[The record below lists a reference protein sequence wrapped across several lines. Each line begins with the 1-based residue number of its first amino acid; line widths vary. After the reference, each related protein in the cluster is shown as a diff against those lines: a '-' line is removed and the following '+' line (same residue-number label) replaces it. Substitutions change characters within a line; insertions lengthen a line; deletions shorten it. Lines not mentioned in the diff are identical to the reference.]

1 MAEIASPKV
10 MAHILFTDVVGYST
24 LTGDQQS
31 VVIRRLQEFVSACT
45 PVLEAAAEGSVV
57 RLPTGDGISLVFL
70 DQCSSPLRCA
80 CELADK
86 IEKDASFRLRMGIHT
101 GEVTRLLDINGTANV
116 SGDGINTAQRVM
128 DFGDGGHILM
138 SLEHATCLQEARDP
152 AANECYDI
160 GTATAKHGQ
169 RVHLFNF
176 HRTAVGL
183 PEVPE
188 RVRKDDEWTR
198 PKTLRLG
205 TSGRNIIFAA
215 IQILGWLFIS
225 PRHWRTHVTQIDP
238 RLTPNF
244 SVIDLTG
251 PQLRRNRDLRELL
264 LQAYLICPALLTLL
278 LWAVLAPL
286 AAPLQINIFWWI
298 GTMWA
303 IGLLFSVL
311 LGVGAGLVGFVF
323 LAFDALVQA
332 PVIGLF
338 GQNSAANQITVAA
351 ICVWAA
357 FAWSAVFP
365 SRRSY
370 GVAREIAG
378 ALLGFGIVVVLWTTV
393 LVLTQN
399 RPPLIV
405 GAVMAGAAFVF
416 INIVI
421 GLRWQRWSR
430 GFVFGQILGIVAG
443 VGTMTAILEP
453 GTDALHAL
461 RHGIVNGIGDAV
473 LWALAFAIA
482 EKVSGPRAAV
492 IGALMISV
500 VRNFTPTPWAVLP
513 FLALWGAYVII
524 RRRSLARA
532 RYLAAADTLLS

>member
-1 MAEIASPKV
+1 MPEIASPKV
-10 MAHILFTDVVGYST
+10 LAHILFADVVGYSN
-24 LTGDQQS
+24 LTSDQQTT
-31 VVIRRLQEFVSACT
+31 VIRHLQEFVNDCA
-45 PVLEAAAEGSVV
+45 PVAEAADNLV
-57 RLPTGDGISLVFL
+57 RLPTGDGMALVFF

-86 IEKDASFRLRMGIHT
+86 IEKDTTFRVRMGIHT
-101 GEVTRLLDINGTANV
+101 GEVTRHLDINGTANV

-138 SLEHATCLQEARDP
+138 SLEHATCLQETRDP

-160 GTATAKHGQ
+160 GVATAKHGK

-176 HRTAVGL
+176 HRSAVGL
-183 PEVPE
+183 PEVPV
-188 RVRKDDEWTR
+188 RVRQDDEWLR

-215 IQILGWLFIS
+215 VQILGWLFVS
-225 PRHWRTHVTQIDP
+225 PRHWRAHVTQIDP

-264 LQAYLICPALLTLL
+264 LQVYLICPALLTLL
-278 LWAVLAPL
+278 IWVVLTPLSAPL
-286 AAPLQINIFWWI
+286 DINIFWWI

-303 IGLLFSVL
+303 IGLVFSVL

-323 LAFDALVQA
+323 LTFDALVQA
-332 PVIGLF
+332 PIIGLF

-351 ICVWAA
+351 VCVWAA

-365 SRRSY
+365 TRRSY
-370 GVAREIAG
+370 DAVREVAG
-378 ALLGFGIVVVLWTTV
+378 ALLGFGIVVVLWGTV
-393 LVLTQN
+393 IALAAN

-405 GAVMAGAAFVF
+405 GAIMAAAAFIF

-421 GLRWQRWSR
+421 GLRCQRWSR
-430 GFVFGQILGIVAG
+430 GFVFGQVLGVVAG
-443 VGTMTAILEP
+443 LGTMSAILAP

-461 RHGIVNGIGDAV
+461 RHGLVNGIGDAV

-482 EKVSGPRAAV
+482 EKVSGTRAAV
-492 IGALMISV
+492 IGALMISA
-500 VRNFTPTPWAVLP
+500 VRNITLTPWSVLP
-513 FLALWGAYVII
+513 FLALWGAYVVL

-532 RYLAAADTLLS
+532 RSLAAADTLPA